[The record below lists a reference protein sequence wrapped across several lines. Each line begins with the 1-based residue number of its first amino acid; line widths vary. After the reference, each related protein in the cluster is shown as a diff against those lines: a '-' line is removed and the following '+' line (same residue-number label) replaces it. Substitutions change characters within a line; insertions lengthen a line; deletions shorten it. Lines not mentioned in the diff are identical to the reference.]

1 MSDLLQLSVSIF
13 AVVAL
18 GWVATRV
25 GLSSPAMVDALGAY
39 SFRFALPALVVQLI
53 ADQPLDRSFNS
64 SFYAGTSSAGEWSLP
79 VCSASP
85 GC

>member
-1 MSDLLQLSVSIF
+1 MSDLLQLSVPIF

-53 ADQPLDRSFNS
+53 AD
-64 SFYAGTSSAGEWSLP
+64 
-79 VCSASP
+79 
-85 GC
+85 